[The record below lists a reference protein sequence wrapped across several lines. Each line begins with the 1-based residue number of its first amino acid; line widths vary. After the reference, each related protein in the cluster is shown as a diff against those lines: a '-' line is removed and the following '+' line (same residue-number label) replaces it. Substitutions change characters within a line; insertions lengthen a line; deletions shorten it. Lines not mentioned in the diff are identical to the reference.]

1 MDSCR
6 CEIIFPLVGPTE
18 LQNDVS
24 KMLIV
29 KKQTFINCFKLLD
42 TKTRNDEKMT
52 SLRKATT
59 LHFDFLGEYSKV
71 KT

>member
-1 MDSCR
+1 
-6 CEIIFPLVGPTE
+6 
-18 LQNDVS
+18 
-24 KMLIV
+24 MLIV

-42 TKTRNDEKMT
+42 TKTRKDEKMT